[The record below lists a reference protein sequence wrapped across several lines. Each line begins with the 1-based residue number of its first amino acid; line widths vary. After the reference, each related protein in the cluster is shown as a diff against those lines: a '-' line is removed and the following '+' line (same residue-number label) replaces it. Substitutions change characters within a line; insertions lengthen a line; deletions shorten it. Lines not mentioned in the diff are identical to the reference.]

1 MADEKNREQQS
12 GKQKEKS
19 QQKQNNP
26 FSEQEKHGDEQQRRA
41 PGTEREYRG
50 DQSRQ
55 RRAPSVE
62 EEEDDQESER
72 KRALNKEGRGEEEF
86 GFALPLPQ
94 SLTLFCRL
102 QDSVASA
109 FRLCS
114 TLAKREYSSSC
125 IDFGS
130 LRHDHY
136 QAHINTHNF
145 GGGER

>member
-62 EEEDDQESER
+62 EEDDQESER
-72 KRALNKEGRGEEEF
+72 KRALSKEGRGRKSLASPCPPTVAN
-86 GFALPLPQ
+86 ALLPPPRWRRI
-94 SLTLFCRL
+94 SLL
-102 QDSVASA
+102 

-114 TLAKREYSSSC
+114 TLAKAV
-125 IDFGS
+125 
-130 LRHDHY
+130 
-136 QAHINTHNF
+136 Q
-145 GGGER
+145 